1 MNPSNKMFK
10 YLKIPLM
17 FKNMSVQQHL
27 LA

>member
-1 MNPSNKMFK
+1 MNPSKMFK
-10 YLKIPLM
+10 YLKIPLV